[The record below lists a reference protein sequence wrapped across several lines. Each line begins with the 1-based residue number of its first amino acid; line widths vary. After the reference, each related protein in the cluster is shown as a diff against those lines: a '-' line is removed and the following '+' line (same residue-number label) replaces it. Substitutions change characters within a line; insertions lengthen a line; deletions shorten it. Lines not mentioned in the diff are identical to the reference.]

1 MRILG
6 PLVCSSTSR
15 VTATFSRS
23 LAALVTFA
31 PSTTRA
37 TGSETSAPGSP
48 SSFSTLTTSPTAT
61 LYCLPPVLT
70 IAYVAIVP
78 LLSGRALPV
87 GARAG
92 LGAEPR
98 WARCHRHQ
106 PKDNWSRVRETRL
119 GSQISA
125 GHDGSV
131 VVNGR
136 TCRSSCGATARTAA
150 ADRGSGGVLVVILVV
165 VGVLVVGVL
174 VVGVLVVGVLVVVG
188 VIVVRVVVVVLVIVV
203 RVVVVVIV
211 VVVVVEIFISG

>member
-119 GSQISA
+119 GGQITA
-125 GHDGSV
+125 GHDVQSSWTGGPA
-131 VVNGR
+131 GR
-136 TCRSSCGATARTAA
+136 AA
-150 ADRGSGGVLVVILVV
+150 ARRRGRRPPTVA
-165 VGVLVVGVL
+165 
-174 VVGVLVVGVLVVVG
+174 
-188 VIVVRVVVVVLVIVV
+188 
-203 RVVVVVIV
+203 
-211 VVVVVEIFISG
+211 

>member
-6 PLVCSSTSR
+6 PLVCSSTSP

-23 LAALVTFA
+23 LASVVTVA

-37 TGSETSAPGSP
+37 TGSETLEPGSE

-78 LLSGRALPV
+78 LLSGRALSG

-106 PKDNWSRVRETRL
+106 PKDNWSRVREAHL
-119 GSQISA
+119 QGQITA
-125 GHDGSV
+125 GHGRSSLV
-131 VVNGR
+131 GRR
-136 TCRSSCGATARTAA
+136 TCRSRGRTAT
-150 ADRGSGGVLVVILVV
+150 RT
-165 VGVLVVGVL
+165 
-174 VVGVLVVGVLVVVG
+174 
-188 VIVVRVVVVVLVIVV
+188 
-203 RVVVVVIV
+203 
-211 VVVVVEIFISG
+211 

>member
-78 LLSGRALPV
+78 LLSGRALPG

-119 GSQISA
+119 GGQITA

-136 TCRSSCGATARTAA
+136 TRRPSCGATARTAA
-150 ADRGSGGVLVVILVV
+150 ANRRSGGVVVVILVVVVVGVVV
-165 VGVLVVGVL
+165 VGVLVVLVVLVVIGVL
-174 VVGVLVVGVLVVVG
+174 VVLGDDHLDVVV
-188 VIVVRVVVVVLVIVV
+188 
-203 RVVVVVIV
+203 
-211 VVVVVEIFISG
+211 

>member
-6 PLVCSSTSR
+6 PLVCSRTSP

-37 TGSETSAPGSP
+37 TGSETLEPGSE

-70 IAYVAIVP
+70 IAYVAFSPAIVSFFV
-78 LLSGRALPV
+78 SGRALLV

-98 WARCHRHQ
+98 RARCRRRQ
-106 PKDNWSRVRETRL
+106 PKDNWSRVREVL
-119 GSQISA
+119 LQGQI
-125 GHDGSV
+125 
-131 VVNGR
+131 
-136 TCRSSCGATARTAA
+136 TA
-150 ADRGSGGVLVVILVV
+150 
-165 VGVLVVGVL
+165 
-174 VVGVLVVGVLVVVG
+174 
-188 VIVVRVVVVVLVIVV
+188 
-203 RVVVVVIV
+203 
-211 VVVVVEIFISG
+211 

>member
-119 GSQISA
+119 GGQITA

-131 VVNGR
+131 IVDGR
-136 TCRSSCGATARTAA
+136 SCGPSRGATARTAA
-150 ADRGSGGVLVVILVV
+150 ADRRSGDVLVVILIVVVRVFVVVVRVLVFVGVLVVIGDDHLDVV
-165 VGVLVVGVL
+165 VDVV
-174 VVGVLVVGVLVVVG
+174 
-188 VIVVRVVVVVLVIVV
+188 
-203 RVVVVVIV
+203 
-211 VVVVVEIFISG
+211 